1 MGILLPELGLFLW
14 TLLAFLIVFLILKK
28 FAWKPILAT
37 LNERETSIANSI
49 ASAQKVKEEMANM
62 KSEHEQLLVQAR
74 EERSHILKDA
84 KDAKDKIV
92 SEAKN
97 EATDAANKILA
108 EARTQIQNEKMA
120 ALIDIK
126 NQVGSLVIEV
136 SEKVLRKELS
146 DKKAQESYINTL
158 SQEITLN

>member
-1 MGILLPELGLFLW
+1 MELLLPELGLFIW
-14 TLLAFLIVFLILKK
+14 TLLAFLAVFFILKK
-28 FAWKPILAT
+28 FAWKPLLTT
-37 LNERETSIANSI
+37 LTERETSIATSI
-49 ASAQKVKEEMANM
+49 ASAQKVKEEMASM

-74 EERSHILKDA
+74 EERSHILKEA

-92 SEAKN
+92 NDAKN
-97 EATDAANKILA
+97 EATEAANKIMA

-146 DKKAQESYINTL
+146 DKKAQEGYINTL
-158 SQEITLN
+158 AKEIQLN

>member
-28 FAWKPILAT
+28 YAWKPILET
-37 LNERETSIANSI
+37 LNEREKSIADSI
-49 ASAQKVKEEMANM
+49 ASAQKVRDEMANM
-62 KSEHEQLLVQAR
+62 KSEHELLLVQAR
-74 EERSHILKDA
+74 EERSHMLKEA
-84 KDAKDKIV
+84 KDAKDKMIAD
-92 SEAKN
+92 AKN
-97 EATDAANKILA
+97 MAGEESNKILA

-120 ALIDIK
+120 AMIDIK
-126 NQVGSLVIEV
+126 NQVGALVISV